1 MGSSKPA
8 GKPAGPAGAAS
19 PAALPGD
26 DSPGAASPGESL
38 PELEAMLG
46 FRFRDP
52 SLLRRALTHR
62 SYCNEHNLD
71 ATESYERLEFLGD
84 SVLEI
89 SISAALFRRL
99 PDATEGRMTQLRSHL
114 VSGHSLARV
123 ARRLRLGA
131 ALVVGCG
138 GEETGI
144 RHQDGVL
151 AAALEAVMAA
161 IYLDQGLERASSF
174 ILATMAGDI
183 DAACA
188 NLRLPDNPKGRLQE
202 LVQGQGSRSPAYLE
216 IRREGPDHSPVF
228 TIEVSV
234 DGQVLGQGMGSSKS
248 EAEAAAARHALQQLQ
263 PAAE

>member
-8 GKPAGPAGAAS
+8 GPTGAPS
-19 PAALPGD
+19 PESLPGD
-26 DSPGAASPGESL
+26 NSPGEAPPGASL
-38 PELEAMLG
+38 REVESALG

-89 SISAALFRRL
+89 SISTALFRRL
-99 PDATEGRMTQLRSHL
+99 PEATEGRMTQLRSHL

-131 ALVVGCG
+131 ALAVGCG
-138 GEETGI
+138 GEENRI
-144 RHQDGVL
+144 RDQDGVL
-151 AAALEAVMAA
+151 AAALEAVVAA

-202 LVQGQGSRSPAYLE
+202 LVQGQGSRSPAYLV
-216 IRREGPDHSPVF
+216 IGREGPDHSPVF

-234 DGQVLGQGMGSSKS
+234 DGQVLGMGTGSSKS
-248 EAEAAAARHALQQLQ
+248 DAEAAAARHALQQLR
-263 PAAE
+263 PAGE